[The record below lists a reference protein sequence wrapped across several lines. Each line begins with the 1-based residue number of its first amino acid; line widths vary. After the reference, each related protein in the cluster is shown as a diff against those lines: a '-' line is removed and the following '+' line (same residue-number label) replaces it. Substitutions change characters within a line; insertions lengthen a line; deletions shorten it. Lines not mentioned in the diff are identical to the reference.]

1 VKAGE
6 EPVPRILFVCTHNS
20 ARSQMAEAYLRKLG
34 RDLFE
39 AESAGL
45 EPGKL
50 NPYVVRALLEDGI
63 DITGKQT
70 NDVFEFFKQGRLYDY
85 VITVCSKEAAERCPI
100 FPGRARR
107 LQWFFP
113 DPSTFAGS
121 DEEIMIKVRDVRD
134 SIRAQVKVF
143 IEELKSGR

>member
-1 VKAGE
+1 M
-6 EPVPRILFVCTHNS
+6 PRVLFVCTHNS

-34 RDLFE
+34 GGAFE
-39 AESAGL
+39 VESAGL

-50 NPYVVRALLEDGI
+50 NPYVVRALLEEGI

-70 NDVFEFFKQGRLYDY
+70 NDVFEFFKQGRLYNY

-100 FPGRARR
+100 FPGRAKR
-107 LQWFFP
+107 LQWSFP

-121 DEEIMIKVRDVRD
+121 DEEIMVKARDVRD
-134 SIRAQVKVF
+134 AIREAVKAFV
-143 IEELKSGR
+143 EGLKGGR